1 MSAPPFE
8 VLLYYR
14 YVAIPDP
21 VAYMH
26 EQRALCEGLGL
37 RGRILVGDE
46 GINGTVSGPVGAT
59 RAYREAMSAD
69 PLTSDIAWKIDPAD
83 DHVFPKLSIKVRHE
97 IVGLGLRPEDDIDPN
112 TVTGERLEPKEFYE
126 AMQDP
131 DAILL
136 DARNNYETDLGRFKG
151 AICPGI
157 TNFRDFPAWFEEHAE
172 EFRGKKILTYCTG
185 GIRCEKLSGYLRKTG
200 CEDVY
205 QLEGGIVRYG
215 KDPEVQGR
223 DFEGLCY
230 VFDQRV
236 GVEVNSTETRCLIS
250 HCTRCGTP
258 EPKYRNCQWPVCNAQ
273 IFVCEACLEQEEG
286 IYCDDHCRSLHHAAL
301 AEAASTEVC
310 H

>member
-1 MSAPPFE
+1 MSLAPFE

-21 VAYMH
+21 VAYME
-26 EQRALCEGLGL
+26 EQRALCESLGL
-37 RGRILVGDE
+37 RGRILIGQE
-46 GINGTVSGPVGAT
+46 GINGTVSGPVAGT
-59 RAYREAMSAD
+59 RAYREAMAAD
-69 PLTSDIAWKIDPAD
+69 PLTHDIAWKIDPLD
-83 DHVFPKLSIKVRHE
+83 DHVFPKLSIKVRSE
-97 IVGLGLRPEDDIDPN
+97 IVGLGLSSENDIDPN
-112 TVTGERLEPKEFYE
+112 ALTGERLDPVAFYE

-131 DAILL
+131 EAVLL
-136 DARNNYETDLGRFKG
+136 DARNHYETDLGRFKG

-185 GIRCEKLSGYLRKTG
+185 GIRCEKLSGYLRQSG
-200 CEDVY
+200 CEEVY
-205 QLEGGIVRYG
+205 QLKGGIVSYG

-223 DFEGLCY
+223 DFDGLCY

-250 HCTRCGTP
+250 HCSRCGTP
-258 EPKYRNCQWPVCNAQ
+258 EANYRNCQWPECNAQ
-273 IFVCEACLEQEEG
+273 IFICVTCLEQEDG
-286 IYCDDHCRSLHHAAL
+286 IFCDDTCLTLYHSDLSRETP
-301 AEAASTEVC
+301 AETC